1 MMERK
6 RGLYEKYVKR
16 PQDFLCALLALIVFS
31 PILLLTAFFV
41 LIKLGSPV
49 IFRQERAGWNGR
61 PFRLLKFRSMTNER
75 DAEGNLL
82 PDEKRLT
89 EFGKILR
96 STSLDELA
104 SLVNILKG
112 ELSVVGP
119 RPLHMR
125 YIPRYSAEQVRRL
138 EVRPGLTGL
147 AQVRGRNAISWEEKF
162 RLDVEYV
169 DNIGFVN
176 DWRIIWDTVG
186 VVLKRSGIH
195 SENNVT
201 MEEFLGH

>member
-1 MMERK
+1 M
-6 RGLYEKYVKR
+6 
-16 PQDFLCALLALIVFS
+16 
-31 PILLLTAFFV
+31 
-41 LIKLGSPV
+41 
-49 IFRQERAGWNGR
+49 
-61 PFRLLKFRSMTNER
+61 
-75 DAEGNLL
+75 
-82 PDEKRLT
+82 
-89 EFGKILR
+89 LR

-125 YIPRYSAEQVRRL
+125 YIPRYSAEQMRRL

-176 DWRIIWDTVG
+176 DWKIIWDTVG

-195 SENNVT
+195 SENSVT
-201 MEEFLGH
+201 MEEFMGTASK

>member
-49 IFRQERAGWNGR
+49 IFKQERAGWNGR

-89 EFGKILR
+89 EFGKMLR

-186 VVLKRSGIH
+186 VVLKRAGIH